1 MAGHN
6 FKNLKIWKEGMNL
19 VKETYDLTRTFP
31 ESEKYILAS
40 QMIRCATSIP
50 SNIAE
55 GSSKSS
61 DKHFRS
67 YLENSLGSAFEW
79 ETQRNIAFRQNYLS
93 EEKFITLENKVQ
105 QIEKMIS
112 GFRNGLSE

>member
-19 VKETYDLTRTFP
+19 VTETYDLTGTFP
-31 ESEKYILAS
+31 KSEKYSLAS
-40 QMIRCATSIP
+40 QMIRPATSFP

-55 GSSKSS
+55 GSNKSS
-61 DKHFRS
+61 HKPFRN
-67 YLENSLGSAFEW
+67 YLENSRGSAFQW
-79 ETQRNIAFRQNYLS
+79 DTQLNVAFLRNYVS
-93 EEKFITLENKVQ
+93 EEKFISQENKVQ

-112 GFRNGLSE
+112 GYKNGLHD